1 MSVRSPE
8 QDARFVEFIRLF
20 NEGRFFEAH
29 EVLESLWL
37 DARPEHRDALQG
49 LVQVAVALEHHRR
62 GNPRGAKKVLL
73 RASGRLAKLEE
84 GVVLGFGN
92 MDLVGLVFAAKA
104 YLEGR
109 KQAPPRIT
117 FPNP

>member
-62 GNPRGAKKVLL
+62 GNPRGAQKVLL
-73 RASGRLAKLEE
+73 RASGRLVKLED
-84 GVVLGFGN
+84 GVAGFGGI
-92 MDLVGLVFAAKA
+92 DLAGLVFAAKA